1 MSQFWVALILVL
13 LTGPSHAAVY
23 NNATCS
29 QRGSGPVMG
38 EGDLRSRHPLASVSK
53 IMTSLW
59 ALEKLGVDY
68 RFSTVL
74 HMSRSSS
81 GGLRVHIEGSR
92 NPLFGRNLS
101 YFLISE
107 LNRMDVQRIDSLTFD
122 ENLLLA
128 WQVEESPYIGGVTP
142 RYRTIQEQVL
152 AVNRELQT
160 YFATS
165 INQFHYDRL
174 RSQAADAQVYLLSS
188 PRISIRS
195 IDFLAKSRFQKVRGT
210 VSISLKSSP
219 LITLLK
225 RMNNQSNNYVADHLF
240 WNLGGTGSFAAHAS
254 SFWGLDQNQLRFV
267 NGSGNNEGST
277 ESPLYNVGTCDAVL
291 KVLKLSERHLAQKG
305 LSLTSI
311 LPVADKDQ
319 DSTLSGF
326 GGLAAGAMTAK
337 TGTVNKAKTLAG
349 QISSQEGPVM
359 FAILLH
365 MDQDRDSSDSGVAN
379 QMIKNKVGQLFNT
392 NRGPRLLNYTELITL
407 PFDQSSYLTEL

>member
-1 MSQFWVALILVL
+1 MLLVI
-13 LTGPSHAAVY
+13 LTGTSQATVY

-29 QRGSGPVMG
+29 VRGSGAITG
-38 EGDLRSRHPLASVSK
+38 EGELRARYPLASVSK

-59 ALEKLGVDY
+59 ALEKLGANY
-68 RFSTVL
+68 RFPTIL
-74 HMSRSSS
+74 HMSRTNS

-128 WQVEESPYIGGVTP
+128 WQVEESPYVGGVTP

-152 AVNRELQT
+152 AIKRELQT

-165 INQFHYDRL
+165 INQTNYNRL
-174 RSQAADAQVYLLSS
+174 RSHAATAQVYMLPS
-188 PRISIRS
+188 PRVAVQSV
-195 IDFLAKSRFQKVRGT
+195 DFLAKSRFQKGRGT
-210 VSISLKSSP
+210 VSVSLQSSP
-219 LITLLK
+219 LIALLK

-240 WNLGGTGSFAAHAS
+240 WNLGGASAFAAHAS
-254 SFWGLDQNQLRFV
+254 SFWDLDQTQLRFV

-277 ESPLYNVGTCDAVL
+277 EHPLYNEGTCEAVIKIL
-291 KVLKLSERHLAQKG
+291 RLSERHLASRG
-305 LSLTSI
+305 LSMTSL
-311 LPVADKDQ
+311 LPVADRDQ
-319 DSTLSGF
+319 DSTLASF
-326 GGLAAGAMTAK
+326 GGMAAGSMTAK

-349 QISSQEGPVM
+349 LISSQNGPLL

-365 MDQDRDSSDSGVAN
+365 MDQDKDPSDSGVAN
-379 QMIKNKVGQLFNT
+379 QVIKNKVGLLFNS
-392 NRGPRLLNYTELITL
+392 NSGPRLLNYSELITL
-407 PFDQSSYLTEL
+407 PFDQGSYLTEL